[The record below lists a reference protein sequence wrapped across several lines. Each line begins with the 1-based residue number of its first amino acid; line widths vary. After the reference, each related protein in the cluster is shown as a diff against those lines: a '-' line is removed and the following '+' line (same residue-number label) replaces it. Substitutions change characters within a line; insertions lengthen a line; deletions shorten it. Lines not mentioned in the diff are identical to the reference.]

1 MAVYLDPKADL
12 TFKKVFGE
20 HKELMI
26 SFLNAML
33 PLPDNGQVEW
43 IEYLEPELI
52 PDHPLKKDTIV
63 DVRCKDVRGRQFLV
77 EMQMIWTPAFM
88 KRVLLNAT
96 KAYSRQ
102 LDKGGHYE
110 DIQPVYSLNLVND
123 TFRDDTEDYYHDYGI
138 MDIKNPDQTIDEM
151 HLIFI
156 ELPKFKPHSFHDKKM
171 MVLWLRYLTE
181 INEKTRQAP
190 AELLEN
196 PDTCKAL
203 DIVKESAFT
212 EAQMAGYEHFWD
224 AVSTERTLVGAVE
237 RANKNLQQAL
247 DKVDEVQ
254 TKLREAQAN
263 AERVQADAERA
274 QNDAKRAKADAKR
287 AQADARRAKAE
298 GEKAKAL
305 DTARKMIADGM
316 NVETAAK
323 YTGLTEAEIKS
334 FLQ

>member
-1 MAVYLDPKADL
+1 MAIYLDPKADL

-33 PLPDNGQVEW
+33 PLPD
-43 IEYLEPELI
+43 
-52 PDHPLKKDTIV
+52 HPLKKDTIV
-63 DVRCKDVRGRQFLV
+63 DVRCRDARGRQFLV

-102 LDKGGHYE
+102 LDEGDHYE

-123 TFRDDTEDYYHDYGI
+123 TFRDDTEDFYHDYGV
-138 MDIKNPDQTIDEM
+138 MDVKNPDQTIDEM

-181 INEKTRQAP
+181 IDEKTRQAP

-203 DIVKESAFT
+203 DIVRESAFT

-237 RANKNLQQAL
+237 RANKKLQQAL
-247 DKVDEVQ
+247 NKVDEVQ
-254 TKLREAQAN
+254 TKLREAQA
-263 AERVQADAERA
+263 E
-274 QNDAKRAKADAKR
+274 AKR
-287 AQADARRAKAE
+287 AQANAERAQADAERAKAE

-305 DTARKMIADGM
+305 ATARDMIADNM
-316 NVETAAK
+316 PINIIVK
-323 YTGLTEAEIKS
+323 YTGLTEGEIKS
-334 FLQ
+334 LLQ

>member
-1 MAVYLDPKADL
+1 MAIYLDPKADL

-63 DVRCKDVRGRQFLV
+63 DVRCRDARGRQFLV

-102 LDKGGHYE
+102 LDKGDHYE

-123 TFRDDTEDYYHDYGI
+123 TFRDDTEDFYHDYGV
-138 MDIKNPDQTIDEM
+138 MDVKNPDQTIDEM

-181 INEKTRQAP
+181 IDEKTRQAP

-203 DIVKESAFT
+203 DIVRESAFT
-212 EAQMAGYEHFWD
+212 EAQKAGYEHFWD
-224 AVSTERTLVGAVE
+224 AVSTEQIG
-237 RANKNLQQAL
+237 RASC
-247 DKVDEVQ
+247 
-254 TKLREAQAN
+254 R
-263 AERVQADAERA
+263 ERV
-274 QNDAKRAKADAKR
+274 
-287 AQADARRAKAE
+287 
-298 GEKAKAL
+298 
-305 DTARKMIADGM
+305 
-316 NVETAAK
+316 
-323 YTGLTEAEIKS
+323 
-334 FLQ
+334 

>member
-1 MAVYLDPKADL
+1 MAIYLDPKADL

-63 DVRCKDVRGRQFLV
+63 DVRCRDARGRQFLV

-102 LDKGGHYE
+102 LDKGDHYE

-123 TFRDDTEDYYHDYGI
+123 TFRDDTEDFYHDYGV
-138 MDIKNPDQTIDEM
+138 MDVKNPDQTIDEM

-181 INEKTRQAP
+181 IDEKTRQAP

-203 DIVKESAFT
+203 DIVRESAFT

-237 RANKNLQQAL
+237 RANKKLQQAL
-247 DKVDEVQ
+247 NKVDEVQ
-254 TKLREAQAN
+254 TKQREAQAEAKRAQAN
-263 AERVQADAERA
+263 AERAQADAERA
-274 QNDAKRAKADAKR
+274 KAEGE
-287 AQADARRAKAE
+287 RAKAE

-305 DTARKMIADGM
+305 ATARDMIADNM
-316 NVETAAK
+316 PINIIVK
-323 YTGLTEAEIKS
+323 YTGLTEGEIKS
-334 FLQ
+334 LLQ